1 MPELPAEL
9 KDNPLLVAAGLPR
22 FDRIKPEHIVP
33 AVQHVLAQAEQRLT
47 EIETTLSRL
56 VHPNWDDLFTKL
68 EELDRPFDFA
78 WKPVGHLFGV
88 LNSPELRTAYE
99 TVLPEVVRFGLRASQ
114 SRPIYEAVK
123 RLKDQAGES
132 LAPTRQRIV
141 DQKLVSAKLS
151 GIALEGEQRER
162 FNAIAEELSQLSTDF
177 SNHVLDATKAFELIL
192 TKPEEVAGLP
202 PSLLQLA
209 AQSYQQKNVA
219 AGGSPAVH
227 DVDSD
232 SATREPRVATGPW
245 RISLDGP
252 IVTPFLQHSR
262 RRDLRETVYRAFI
275 SRASTG
281 EWDNSESISKILKL
295 RREKAELLGFRSFA
309 EVSLAE
315 KMAPGVAAVE
325 AMYEK
330 LRAASRAPAE
340 NGLAELKTLATAG
353 GQTEEFTHW
362 DAAFWAERLREERF
376 DYTDEQLRPYFPLP
390 RVLDG
395 LFALLTKLLG
405 ITIRA
410 ADGEAPVWHP
420 DVQFFRVF
428 DAEGDKP
435 LAAFYLDPYSRPENK
450 RGGAWM
456 DTCLPRRRF
465 RGQIELPVAH
475 LVCNSTPPVGD
486 APSLMTF
493 REVETLFHEFGH
505 GLQHMLTTV
514 DEADAAGINGVEWDA
529 VELPSQFMENWCYH
543 RPTIRGLSGHY
554 QTGEPLPDELFDKLT
569 AARNFRA
576 ASMMLRQLHFG
587 MTDIYLHHQ
596 FDPSSSESPFDV
608 QRRMAEKTAVLPPL
622 PEDRMLCAFSHIF
635 SGGYAAGYYS
645 YKWAEVLSAD
655 AFGAFEEAGLDN
667 ESAVQTTGRRF
678 RDTVL
683 SLGGSRHPL
692 EVFRAFRG
700 RDPDPLALLRQCGLA

>member
-1 MPELPAEL
+1 
-9 KDNPLLVAAGLPR
+9 
-22 FDRIKPEHIVP
+22 
-33 AVQHVLAQAEQRLT
+33 
-47 EIETTLSRL
+47 
-56 VHPNWDDLFTKL
+56 
-68 EELDRPFDFA
+68 
-78 WKPVGHLFGV
+78 
-88 LNSPELRTAYE
+88 
-99 TVLPEVVRFGLRASQ
+99 
-114 SRPIYEAVK
+114 
-123 RLKDQAGES
+123 
-132 LAPTRQRIV
+132 
-141 DQKLVSAKLS
+141 
-151 GIALEGEQRER
+151 
-162 FNAIAEELSQLSTDF
+162 
-177 SNHVLDATKAFELIL
+177 
-192 TKPEEVAGLP
+192 
-202 PSLLQLA
+202 
-209 AQSYQQKNVA
+209 
-219 AGGSPAVH
+219 
-227 DVDSD
+227 
-232 SATREPRVATGPW
+232 
-245 RISLDGP
+245 
-252 IVTPFLQHSR
+252 
-262 RRDLRETVYRAFI
+262 
-275 SRASTG
+275 
-281 EWDNSESISKILKL
+281 
-295 RREKAELLGFRSFA
+295 
-309 EVSLAE
+309 
-315 KMAPGVAAVE
+315 
-325 AMYEK
+325 
-330 LRAASRAPAE
+330 
-340 NGLAELKTLATAG
+340 
-353 GQTEEFTHW
+353 
-362 DAAFWAERLREERF
+362 
-376 DYTDEQLRPYFPLP
+376 
-390 RVLDG
+390 
-395 LFALLTKLLG
+395 
-405 ITIRA
+405 
-410 ADGEAPVWHP
+410 
-420 DVQFFRVF
+420 
-428 DAEGDKP
+428 
-435 LAAFYLDPYSRPENK
+435 
-450 RGGAWM
+450 M